1 MFIPFPIV
9 RVGLL
14 VIAPRKSLYFFPGGV
29 ALLPEAVRWQSW
41 HFFHKFRTARGTRC
55 TLAPPSPARWSCAWP
70 SSRSMTKSNVWRKTK
85 CQCPIFCCTVP
96 RIWWPVKCRIRSCL
110 WRSTRSRWQ
119 GWQCRGE
126 RLFCPDPRKPTEKT
140 ENKTENDFSGH
151 DRDIEI
157 SFFKLQLEWFDV
169 LFLARKFKHNHE
181 VGLCGLRGRLRPRHQ
196 IRLKEPRNRSLN
208 IWIFMEFVRKRN
220 LGSKRNFH
228 LKCWK
233 FFWLWKSLLNEH

>member
-1 MFIPFPIV
+1 MIAFIPFPIV

-157 SFFKLQLEWFDV
+157 SFQNCNLNDLMSCFWRENSNITMRSASAASEAVWGRDIKFD
-169 LFLARKFKHNHE
+169 
-181 VGLCGLRGRLRPRHQ
+181 
-196 IRLKEPRNRSLN
+196 
-208 IWIFMEFVRKRN
+208 
-220 LGSKRNFH
+220 
-228 LKCWK
+228 
-233 FFWLWKSLLNEH
+233 